1 MQNKL
6 IIAIFISVFSYSS
19 AVNGQNQINSPYSRF
34 NLGSLAPSGSY
45 RSQGMGG
52 VSTAIR
58 DNSSIY
64 FSNPA
69 SYSSLDTNSFVFDF
83 GVEYGKN
90 ILSSGGSKYSSED
103 MDFDHL
109 IMGFPLAKG
118 WGFSFGVI
126 PFSNGYYNISD
137 QVLSTDPGYDPST
150 GEYTSYHKGNGGFY
164 KVFAGTGIRLTRNF
178 FIGVNMTYLLGSVS
192 RINYFNFADYYNT
205 FQDNNTEE
213 LQLAGVNF
221 EYGLQYTTPLKNDH
235 YLNVGFSLTPD
246 KNYTSRYK
254 QLTYSYNA
262 YGSADTLSYN
272 AEKSKSSN
280 IPATLRAGI
289 VYGKTN
295 KFTTALDFIYT
306 RWSKSNIPGSAG
318 YMADSRSLLFGAEL
332 IPDKYSNYSL
342 LKRMEYRIGGHIGN
356 NYLIV
361 NGAQVK
367 ELGVSAGIGIPM
379 KPGTGMPMNRS
390 NSKTTLF
397 FDYTKKYGSS
407 SANLHTENVFTV
419 GISLNLY
426 DYWFLKRKYD

>member
-90 ILSSGGSKYSSED
+90 ILSSGGSKYSSDD

-126 PFSNGYYNISD
+126 PFSNGYYSISD

-164 KVFAGTGIRLTRNF
+164 KVFAGTGIRLTRNLSV
-178 FIGVNMTYLLGSVS
+178 GVNMTYLLGSVS
-192 RINYFNFADYYNT
+192 RISYFNFADYYNT

-221 EYGLQYTTPLKNDH
+221 EYGLQYTASLKNDY

-280 IPATLRAGI
+280 IPATVRAGI

-397 FDYTKKYGSS
+397 FDYTKKYGAS

>member
-90 ILSSGGSKYSSED
+90 ILSSGGSKYSSDD

-126 PFSNGYYNISD
+126 PFSNGYYSISD

-164 KVFAGTGIRLTRNF
+164 KVFAGIGIRLTRNF
-178 FIGVNMTYLLGSVS
+178 SVGVNMTYLLGSVS

-221 EYGLQYTTPLKNDH
+221 EYGLQYTAPLKNDH

-397 FDYTKKYGSS
+397 FDYTKKYGAS